1 MSPHELLGSLKPVNT
16 QRIYDVLVAA
26 GHDVSEWHLDA
37 DGNVVGD
44 FTRNPRFRA
53 DWVFTDPTG
62 RRLVSMWHDMIRV
75 ESGELVVRHNA
86 RDAKMQYQRM
96 GENYRNYQGEQ
107 RKKELSKKSRGE
119 QWARKAG
126 TLDKAVFESYQAGT
140 PLSVAIVYRETSHDQ
155 ETESAKGR
163 ALDDSQWYVR
173 SYEEDG
179 EYVLVRGLPPE
190 GLSPRI
196 LIWGDDSTPA
206 DNAHAGISA
215 ATSVSHL
222 QAQGAAAVD
231 AEQAAK
237 LAPQYPPITT
247 ESYGIHID
255 DQFIDAPAEQKEL
268 TSTSYVRDPE
278 CRRAVLLR
286 SNGVCEYCGL
296 PGFIKHNGNTYL
308 ETHHIVPLAENGHDH
323 PSNMIALC
331 PNDHREAHYG
341 RNKSILRGRFLA
353 AVQSLTRN

>member
-1 MSPHELLGSLKPVNT
+1 MSPHEVLGSLKPVST

-37 DGNVVGD
+37 DGNAIED

-75 ESGELVVRHNA
+75 ESGDLVVRHNA
-86 RDAKMQYQRM
+86 RDAKIQYQRM
-96 GENYRNYQGEQ
+96 GEDYRNYQGEQ
-107 RKKELSKKSRGE
+107 RKKELSKKGRGE

-126 TLDKAVFESYQAGT
+126 TLDKAIFESFQAGT
-140 PLSVAIVYRETSHDQ
+140 PLSVAIVYREISHDQ

-173 SYEEDG
+173 SYEKDG

-190 GLSPRI
+190 GLIPQI
-196 LIWGDDSTPA
+196 LMWGDDSTPG
-206 DNAHAGISA
+206 DNVQRGNLV
-215 ATSVSHL
+215 ATSVYHL
-222 QAQGAAAVD
+222 QAQRSATVD

-237 LAPQYPPITT
+237 IAPKYPPITT
-247 ESYGIHID
+247 ESYGIHVD
-255 DQFIDAPAEQKEL
+255 DQFIDAPAKQKEL
-268 TSTSYVRDPE
+268 TSTSYVRNPE

-286 SNGVCEYCGL
+286 SNGFCEYCGM
-296 PGFIKHNGNTYL
+296 PGFIKHNGKTYL

-323 PSNMIALC
+323 PSNMIVLC

-341 RNKSILRGRFLA
+341 SNKSLLLGRFLA
-353 AVQSLTRN
+353 AVQSLT